1 MAKKNKGAGF
11 SRNYALKKSNSPFVA
26 FMNSD
31 DLWKKDKLKKQLNFM
46 KKNNFSFTY
55 TNYETFGKKSKKIYN
70 PSRLNYSDFIK
81 NTSIPTS
88 TMMVKREKLK
98 ILNLVTLK
106 FVKITILS
114 VNF

>member
-1 MAKKNKGAGF
+1 MAF
-11 SRNYALKKSNSPFVA
+11 ID
-26 FMNSD
+26 SD

-46 KKNNFSFTY
+46 KKIISHLHILIMKLLEKNQ
-55 TNYETFGKKSKKIYN
+55 KKIYN